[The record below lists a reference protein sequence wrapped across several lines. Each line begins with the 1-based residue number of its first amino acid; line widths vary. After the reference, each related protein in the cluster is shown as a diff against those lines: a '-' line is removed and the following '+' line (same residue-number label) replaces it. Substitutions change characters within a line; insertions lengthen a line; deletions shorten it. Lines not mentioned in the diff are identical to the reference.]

1 MLKYINYQLHSDPT
15 TQEQLERDAAIQ
27 IKKRLKANLA
37 AFSQHIPS
45 IIPQIQAHKVQQY
58 SLFCTKKSE
67 MNIVNFVTGRV
78 WYGDNSTTEVAE
90 EVISFCQK
98 APYIDLSASHPSE
111 HQEWSTEP
119 IPTSIDVLIMFGLG
133 LGYQLNDLLSKVKI
147 KYLIV
152 YEPNLDA
159 FFCSLQANDWQKTFD
174 LLTSSGV
181 QIFLQIGNAG
191 DSVSEDLNEL
201 SAVTK
206 FDRVY
211 VYRHYFH
218 SKMDKVVEYLF
229 SKHLNL
235 GEQNAEIASFLP
247 YDDFNDSVSER
258 AGNVLG
264 NKKIELK
271 RDSSQ
276 IYDRNLSAFKK
287 YYPNIFCQI
296 EKYKVNSWVC
306 ILDDSGK
313 DNILHITRRAFFY
326 QDSQQDSEELVS
338 YFSLNPSKDNVALR
352 QSSTGKFD
360 HYIHFS
366 YAEKVEQLIEKNIQG
381 PLELPA
387 EVSSLVVFGICLG
400 RHIEVL
406 LNNYTIQ
413 NLYIFEPNL
422 DYFYASLHV
431 FDWENLFS
439 AAAQRGQR
447 VYLNLGGDGSDY
459 FKDVIAQFYLAGPY
473 SIADT
478 YILTSYYNNRMSKA
492 IAELRE
498 ELKVVLAFGE
508 YFDHVRYGIAH
519 TYHSLTHNHMFLKEN
534 KASYKDLEILN
545 MPVFIVGNGP
555 SLDVSFDYIR
565 SYRERVIIISCGTAL
580 YSLYKN
586 GIAPDFHAELEQNR
600 ATYCWINRVEDKSFL
615 RNIRLLSVNGIHPET
630 ASLFKDVMLC
640 FKSGEASANLFNNGL
655 RRLGFNISE
664 ISYAYPTVSNLA
676 LNFALH
682 VGFKTIYLFG
692 VDLGYA
698 DVKYHHSKASAYYK
712 KDGSE
717 IFSYEQAHGSGD
729 RVKGNFRPF
738 VYTKREFNLSRK
750 LIEEAIKSN
759 KGSSEIYNCSDG
771 VKIDGAM
778 PLKLDNILI
787 KNLDFDKEYRISEF
801 CDKAYYSDLKANSEC
816 VFANLSMEKLSIS
829 VKEWLAILK
838 QEVIDQNG
846 AREIIREQWEL
857 LHKKRASLDDPTPFL
872 FHGSFYY
879 FGGIMTKIAANISND
894 NPQALA
900 CFNDIKKIWKEYIQ
914 IASREFSENPMKFDD
929 VDVSHLFS

>member
-1 MLKYINYQLHSDPT
+1 MLKYINYQLHSD
-15 TQEQLERDAAIQ
+15 QKIQQQLERDAAIQ
-27 IKKRLKANLA
+27 IDKRLKANLA
-37 AFSQHIPS
+37 AFSQHMPS
-45 IIPQIQAHKVQQY
+45 ILPLIQAYKVQQY
-58 SLFCTKKSE
+58 SLFCTKQGE
-67 MNIVNFVTGRV
+67 MNIVNFATGRV
-78 WYGDNSTTEVAE
+78 WYSDNATSEVAE
-90 EVISFCQK
+90 EVKSFCQK
-98 APYIDLSASHPSE
+98 APFTALSTIHPSE
-111 HQEWSTEP
+111 QQDWQTESK
-119 IPTSIDVLIMFGLG
+119 PTSIDVLIMFGLG

-147 KYLIV
+147 KYLII
-152 YEPNLDA
+152 YEPSLDVL
-159 FFCSLQANDWQKTFD
+159 FCSLQANDWQKTFD
-174 LLTSSGV
+174 ILTKSGT
-181 QIFLQIGNAG
+181 QIFLQLENAG
-191 DSVSEDLNEL
+191 NSLSEDLIEL
-201 SAVTK
+201 SAVIK
-206 FDRVY
+206 FERVY

-218 SKMDKVVEYLF
+218 ATMDRVVEYLLSGRF
-229 SKHLNL
+229 KL
-235 GEQNAEIASFLP
+235 GEQNVEIASFLP

-264 NKKIELK
+264 NKKFELK
-271 RDSSQ
+271 REASQ
-276 IYDRNLSAFKK
+276 LYDRNLSAFKK

-296 EKYKVNSWVC
+296 EKYKTHSWVC

-313 DNILHITRRAFFY
+313 DNIFHKTRRAFFY
-326 QDSQQDSEELVS
+326 HDSEQDSEELVS

-366 YAEKVEQLIEKNIQG
+366 YAEKVEKLIEKNILG
-381 PLELPA
+381 HLELPA

-400 RHIEVL
+400 RHIDVL
-406 LNNYTIQ
+406 LNSYTIQ

-431 FDWENLFS
+431 FDWDGLFS
-439 AAAQRGQR
+439 AAAKGGQR

-459 FKDVIAQFYLAGPY
+459 FKDIIAQFYLAGPY

-508 YFDHVRYGIAH
+508 YFDHVRYGVAH
-519 TYHSLTHNHMFLKEN
+519 TYHSLTHNHLFLKEN
-534 KASYKDLEILN
+534 NASYKDLEILN

-555 SLDVSFDYIR
+555 SLDVNFDYIR
-565 SYRERVIIISCGTAL
+565 SYRDRVIVISCGTAL
-580 YSLYKN
+580 YSLYKY
-586 GIAPDFHAELEQNR
+586 GITPDFHAELEQNR

-615 RNIRLLSVNGIHPET
+615 RKIRLISINGIHPET

-640 FKSGEASANLFNNGL
+640 FKSGEASANLFRNGL
-655 RRLGFNISE
+655 QRLGFKISE

-717 IFSYEQAHGSGD
+717 IFSYEKAHGSGD
-729 RVKGNFRPF
+729 RVKGNFRPY

-750 LIEEAIKSN
+750 LIEDAIRSN
-759 KGSSEIYNCSDG
+759 KGAAEIYNCSDG
-771 VKIDGAM
+771 VKIDGAI
-778 PLKLDNILI
+778 PLKVDNILI
-787 KNLDFDKEYRISEF
+787 KNLGFDKEHGIVEF
-801 CDKAYYSDLKANSEC
+801 CDKAYYSDLKGSSEL

-829 VKEWLAILK
+829 VKEWLDILE

-846 AREIIREQWEL
+846 AREIIRAQWGL
-857 LHKKRASLDDPTPFL
+857 LHRKIACLDDPTPFL
-872 FHGSFYY
+872 LQGSFYY
-879 FGGIMTKIAANISND
+879 FGGIMTKLAANISNN
-894 NPQALA
+894 NPQVLA
-900 CFNDIKKIWKEYIQ
+900 CFNEIKKIWREYIEV
-914 IASREFSENPMKFDD
+914 ASTEFFEEPMKFDD